1 MAKLLGNIFQQWS
14 LNFQL
19 FFVGNRTVYVALS
32 QNKLHCVCVCS
43 HERTCHTGQQCG
55 SLMCL

>member
-32 QNKLHCVCVCS
+32 QNKLHCVCVCVHMKEHVTQVNS
-43 HERTCHTGQQCG
+43 VAH
-55 SLMCL
+55 